1 MSKYNCCKCNAK
13 LIFENIITPRRY
25 HLYCKT
31 CIQDTEFCSMSKC
44 QKLFLLNNDDFK
56 GLKYLYFDNPN
67 NNTKFFVYSEVEK
80 IVLRKY
86 GDFEKLNELLKA
98 KHKRI
103 DEKRIKRQQQ
113 INRRKEELI
122 NAFAD
127 NKLEFKC
134 HGDSHSYIYYGIPSL
149 EEVVTNELNK
159 MKKKGKRRIILAK
172 RLSKLGIVFDEKS
185 RHSYNYIN
193 NIGSENIYETVGN
206 IKRDSFDN
214 KCKNNGSRAK
224 IILQFD

>member
-1 MSKYNCCKCNAK
+1 MSIYNCCKCNIK

-25 HLYCKT
+25 HLYCKK
-31 CIQDTEFCSMSKC
+31 CIHETKFCSMSKC

-80 IVLRKY
+80 IVLHKY
-86 GDFEKLNELLKA
+86 GNFNKLNELLKI
-98 KHKRI
+98 KHQRI
-103 DEKRIKRQQQ
+103 EERRARRQQQ
-113 INRRKEELI
+113 INKRKEELI
-122 NAFAD
+122 NSFAD
-127 NKLEFKC
+127 NKLEFKY
-134 HGDSHSYIYYGIPSL
+134 HGDSYSYIHYGTPSL
-149 EEVVTNELNK
+149 KEVVDNELNK
-159 MKKKGKRRIILAK
+159 IEKKSKRRIILAR

-193 NIGSENIYETVGN
+193 NIGSENIYETIGN
-206 IKRDSFDN
+206 IKRDSSY
-214 KCKNNGSRAK
+214 KYKNDRSSNK